1 MEMLEQNNWERPIYF
16 AVTVGDDY
24 YLGLR
29 PYFELTGLA
38 YQVTPVRSEDG
49 RARVNTDV
57 MYENM
62 MHRFRF
68 GNINKPGIYVDENL
82 MRMCHTHR
90 MMFLE
95 LSEALYRK
103 GETDKAV
110 EVIDYAEQMLPPC
123 NVPYD
128 YTSASMAAIR
138 YAIGDRDERYDNIA
152 KADTVMEAVA
162 QNCVEYLRWAD
173 SLSKRNKKTVQSTVN
188 QNLGILGYVL
198 QNLNRYRR
206 NDLFNLYYAEYESRA
221 RE

>member
-1 MEMLEQNNWERPIYF
+1 
-16 AVTVGDDY
+16 
-24 YLGLR
+24 
-29 PYFELTGLA
+29 
-38 YQVTPVRSEDG
+38 
-49 RARVNTDV
+49 

-68 GNINKPGIYVDENL
+68 GNIDQPGIYVDENL

-103 GETDKAV
+103 GEKTKAV
-110 EVIDYAEQMLPPC
+110 EVIDYAEKMLPDY

-128 YTSASMAAIR
+128 YSSASMAAIR
-138 YAIGDRDERYDNIA
+138 YAIGDKDGMTDNMA
-152 KADTVMEAVA
+152 KADTVMESVA
-162 QNCVEYLRWAD
+162 QTCVEYLRWAD
-173 SLSKRNKKTVQSTVN
+173 SLSKRDKKTVQSTVN

-206 NDLFNLYYAEYESRA
+206 DEIFSLYYPEYEHYA
-221 RE
+221 Q